1 MVHQFTGRRVGQK
14 PAPESEDEGSV
25 AGRVAGKVAFITG
38 STVGMMPNSVDNAAM
53 GPGSAGYGWSN
64 NDGSLLKF
72 PNGPTG

>member
-1 MVHQFTGRRVGQK
+1 M
-14 PAPESEDEGSV
+14 